1 MVSVDEAAK
10 MILALPGVTEGARYR
25 NRTWFVGKKG
35 FAWERPL
42 TKADIKRFGDEEPPA
57 GPLLAVIVADLL
69 EKEAA
74 IAANPRAFFTIPH
87 FEGHAAILI
96 QLDKVTKK
104 ALKVAVTDAYEAA
117 CRPKR
122 RS

>member
-10 MILALPGVTEGARYR
+10 MIMSLPDVTEGVRFR

-42 TKADIKRFGDEEPPA
+42 SKADIKRFGDDTPPG
-57 GPLLAVIVADLL
+57 GPLLAVIAADLL

-74 IAANPRAFFTIPH
+74 VAANPRAFFTIPH
-87 FEGHAAILI
+87 FDGYPAFLI

-104 ALKVAVTDAYEAA
+104 TLKTAIMDAYEAA
-117 CRPKR
+117 R
-122 RS
+122 RTS